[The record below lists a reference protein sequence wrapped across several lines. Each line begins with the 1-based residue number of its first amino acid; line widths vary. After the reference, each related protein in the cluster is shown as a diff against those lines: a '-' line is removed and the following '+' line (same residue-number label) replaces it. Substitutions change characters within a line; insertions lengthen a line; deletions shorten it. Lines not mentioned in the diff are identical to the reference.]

1 MGHWGDIP
9 SLAHE
14 SDNSLL
20 KLLLQGSGP
29 EARKDTSLLVCAA
42 YTCRSFARNPELPD
56 SRVKKSSYSHVSV
69 KAKCV
74 DRHQATS
81 LASNIVSKHALASVH
96 MSLMV
101 KGATC

>member
-1 MGHWGDIP
+1 MI
-9 SLAHE
+9 
-14 SDNSLL
+14 LL
-20 KLLLQGSGP
+20 TFQSSGP
-29 EARKDTSLLVCAA
+29 EARKDTSLLVCAT
-42 YTCRSFARNPELPD
+42 YTCISFARNPELPD
-56 SRVKKSSYSHVSV
+56 SRVNKSSYSHVSV